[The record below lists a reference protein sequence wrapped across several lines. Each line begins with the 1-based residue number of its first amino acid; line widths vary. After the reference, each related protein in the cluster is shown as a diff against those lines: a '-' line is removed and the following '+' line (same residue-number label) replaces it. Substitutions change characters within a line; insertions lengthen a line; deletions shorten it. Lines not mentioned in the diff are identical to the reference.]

1 MYKYFVSIVIKYT
14 LAPELQTWVSVY
26 LAVHCMAQI
35 CVTIADVVL
44 SNIVLHL
51 HVTYYCYDELCR
63 YLHFTLA
70 KHFVA
75 SYMIEHTCIYYDLVE
90 IRHMLMWNNIV

>member
-1 MYKYFVSIVIKYT
+1 MLHEVCVMIRLDIHSLALYT
-14 LAPELQTWVSVY
+14 
-26 LAVHCMAQI
+26 CMVVRA
-35 CVTIADVVL
+35 VL

-63 YLHFTLA
+63 YMHFTRA

-75 SYMIEHTCIYYDLVE
+75 SYMI
-90 IRHMLMWNNIV
+90 